1 MAKIT
6 SLPNHIAIILD
17 GNGRWAKRR
26 GLPRSMGHY
35 FGAMNLV
42 RIATYANKLGINM
55 MSVYAFSTEN
65 WNRPKDE
72 VDYLMT
78 KPVELI
84 NENLQKIKDSNIK
97 VLIKGRR
104 DRISDEILKTIEK
117 LEEATK
123 DHDGLILNVCFDYG
137 SFDEITHAA
146 KSAKDINETSIQNNL
161 YITEPVD
168 LLIRTGGELRLSN
181 FLLWQSAYAELY
193 FTKTF
198 WPQFKERNLN
208 KALKEF
214 CKRDRRFGGIKK
226 Q

>member
-35 FGAMNLV
+35 YGAMNLV

-198 WPQFKERNLN
+198 WPQFKEHNLN

-214 CKRDRRFGGIKK
+214 SKRDRRFGGIKK

>member
-35 FGAMNLV
+35 YGAMNLV

-198 WPQFKERNLN
+198 WPQFKERSLN

-214 CKRDRRFGGIKK
+214 SKRDRRFGGIKK

>member
-35 FGAMNLV
+35 YGAMNLV

-214 CKRDRRFGGIKK
+214 SKRDRRFGGIKK